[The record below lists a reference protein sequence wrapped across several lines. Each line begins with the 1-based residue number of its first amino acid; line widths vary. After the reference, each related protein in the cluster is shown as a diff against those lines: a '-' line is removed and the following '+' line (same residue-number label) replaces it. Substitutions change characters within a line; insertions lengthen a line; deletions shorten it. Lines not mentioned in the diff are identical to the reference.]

1 MAQVIISYD
10 SKFGNTKLAA
20 ETVLEG
26 INEVE
31 GVEAVLKK
39 VEQTDPAELLGHD
52 LILIGSP
59 NHYGGPTKDMK
70 EFINR
75 LESIEFV
82 EKPVAIFDTYLG
94 AGFFEKAVKRME
106 KTINER
112 LPGLKVIMPG
122 LSIRVEKSRGPI
134 VEGELAT
141 CREFGRKIAHHLK
154 T

>member
-1 MAQVIISYD
+1 LAQVIIVYD
-10 SKFGNTKLAA
+10 SKFGNTKLKA

-31 GVEAVLKK
+31 GVEAVQKK
-39 VEQTDPAELLGHD
+39 VEQTDPAELLYYD

-75 LESIEFV
+75 LENIEFV
-82 EKPVAIFDTYLG
+82 EKPIAVFDTYLG

-112 LPGLKVIMPG
+112 LPSLKVIVPG

-134 VEGELAT
+134 VEGELPK
-141 CREFGRKIAHHLK
+141 CREFGQKLTHQFK
-154 T
+154 N